1 MYRSVTGGGG
11 GGQGRRVDGVWLL
24 DDDGVL
30 VLFDAGGVGGAGMKT
45 ILVMTFSGF
54 SESFGGG
61 GGGLLGG
68 WFLFL
73 LVKVLVLVLDVMA
86 GVVGMAGAVMQP

>member
-11 GGQGRRVDGVWLL
+11 GGQGRRVDCVWLL

-45 ILVMTFSGF
+45 ILVMTFSVF

-68 WFLFL
+68 RFL
-73 LVKVLVLVLDVMA
+73 VVNELVLVLDVMA